1 MTVKHK
7 KTGQELKKIDR
18 SKRKPKKS
26 AAAAHGID
34 TKGMPVK
41 DAKAVEKA
49 AESLPV
55 PKPRQPAL
63 PGVEEPHYA
72 ELAGYADELQV
83 AKESAK
89 SAGDLVKRKEAA
101 LIAAMKKRKRTEYV
115 DRGRN
120 IYIVLTTT
128 EHAKVKQF
136 NHEDEDKLV

>member
-1 MTVKHK
+1 MTDKHE
-7 KTGQELKKIDR
+7 KTGQTLRKIP
-18 SKRKPKKS
+18 RKPKKK
-26 AAAAHGID
+26 AASKSVAKRD
-34 TKGMPVK
+34 TKPAA
-41 DAKAVEKA
+41 DA
-49 AESLPV
+49 PP
-55 PKPRQPAL
+55 PKPRQPGL
-63 PGVEEPHYA
+63 PGVEEPHFA